1 MLDALS
7 LKKLVA
13 QTALQWVK
21 ADTIIGIG
29 TGSTVDCFIDA
40 LDQSGIKLT
49 AAVSSSLRTEIK
61 LKSIGIPVIDLNE
74 VKSLAVYID
83 GADEIDPNAHLV
95 KGGGG
100 ALTREKIIAEAAQQF
115 ICIADVSK
123 EVDILGQFPLP
134 IEVLP
139 MARILVE
146 QKAIN
151 LGAKPELR
159 KNFLTDNGNIILD
172 LHHLKIFNPVELEQ
186 EINQWPGVVC
196 CGLFARRKADIICI
210 SDSSGVRIRSA
221 KISLK
226 NSSFGL

>member
-40 LDQSGIKLT
+40 LGQSGIKLS

-74 VKSLAVYID
+74 VTSLAIYID
-83 GADEIDPNAHLV
+83 GADEIDPNAHLI

-100 ALTREKIIAEAAQQF
+100 ALTREKIVAEAAQQF
-115 ICIADVSK
+115 ICIADASK

-139 MARILVE
+139 IARALVE
-146 QKAIN
+146 KKAIK

-172 LHHLKIFNPVELEQ
+172 LHHLKISNPVVLEQ

-210 SDSSGVRIRSA
+210 SDSSGVRARSA
-221 KISLK
+221 
-226 NSSFGL
+226 